1 MCSAFGKVQKE
12 KAKEEDR
19 LVCGVYECAQTLQK

>member
-1 MCSAFGKVQKE
+1 MALKTVLQ